1 MSAPGAD
8 QVAHRRP
15 GLAIRRSGAGRALRV
30 PTRARARRPSTGRS
44 PGRPP
49 RRAPGRWSVASPSVE
64 VRLPFACGAAYRQRY
79 TGTPLAQQDRFDCL
93 NTVRRAGHRGL
104 ANIEYWPPPG
114 VAFRQGIRAMA
125 VEDTRS
131 RRPGGSAALRVTP
144 SQEAAPESSTSST
157 SMSRSSSLAEYLSRT
172 SAPALSESPMASS
185 ESSST
190 TSPARPDS
198 ASSCS

>member
-1 MSAPGAD
+1 MSALGAD
-8 QVAHRRP
+8 QVAHHRP
-15 GLAIRRSGAGRALRV
+15 GLVIPRSGAGRALRV
-30 PTRARARRPSTGRS
+30 PTRARARRPSTDRS

-79 TGTPLAQQDRFDCL
+79 TGTPLAEQNRFDCL

-104 ANIEYWPPPG
+104 AKNEYWPPPG

-131 RRPGGSAALRVTP
+131 RLEPLSSAVRIRP
-144 SQEAAPESSTSST
+144 
-157 SMSRSSSLAEYLSRT
+157 
-172 SAPALSESPMASS
+172 
-185 ESSST
+185 
-190 TSPARPDS
+190 
-198 ASSCS
+198 